1 MFSLQDQTTF
11 LHFISKTGT
20 SRLVLPPPV
29 PELPMHSVTANSF
42 LSIPHCSRHG
52 KPHNLPAF
60 AQTFSTEKIMLSWV
74 GFVLSL
80 NQQEVTPEQRE
91 KCSFLGS
98 SGVAAPGM
106 LRMGAASALGTARR
120 RISLGADGLSKCKQI
135 LSMPINW
142 GTGGFFDK
150 NKKKKKRQV
159 MKYLLQ
165 AWRNGSC
172 LGKLL

>member
-1 MFSLQDQTTF
+1 
-11 LHFISKTGT
+11 
-20 SRLVLPPPV
+20 
-29 PELPMHSVTANSF
+29 
-42 LSIPHCSRHG
+42 
-52 KPHNLPAF
+52 
-60 AQTFSTEKIMLSWV
+60 MLSWV

-80 NQQEVTPEQRE
+80 NQQEVIPEQRE

-135 LSMPINW
+135 LNMPINW

-150 NKKKKKRQV
+150 NKKKKSVK
-159 MKYLLQ
+159 
-165 AWRNGSC
+165 
-172 LGKLL
+172 